1 LIKAMGIFDGSVRSI
16 VPALGVKTEYSHDQA
31 SNVLGWQPRPVEQ
44 SVIDCAR
51 SLLAQAGSN

>member
-1 LIKAMGIFDGSVRSI
+1 VRSI